1 MQIRTLIT
9 ITTISFLMNGCLL
22 DRIQKRLSI
31 SQNAKQNNKKVVKD
45 LNQTISN
52 SQKEYKPSK
61 PTEPIYAQPD
71 KIEVV
76 PKNKQIAKK
85 VNIKKTKKVVHK
97 VLPEP
102 YSIKK
107 NESDPELLGPQTT
120 LKSNPLTKKDPLVE
134 KTKSKK
140 KG

>member
-1 MQIRTLIT
+1 MQIKTLIT

-31 SQNAKQNNKKVVKD
+31 SQNAKQNKKIAKD
-45 LNQTISN
+45 LNQTIN
-52 SQKEYKPSK
+52 SSKKEYKPSK

-71 KIEVV
+71 KIEVSS
-76 PKNKQIAKK
+76 KKRQINKK
-85 VNIKKTKKVVHK
+85 VHIKKPKKVVHK
-97 VLPEP
+97 ILPEP

-120 LKSNPLTKKDPLVE
+120 IKSNPLTKKEPLVE
-134 KTKSKK
+134 KTKTKK